1 MKEHLNIHITGKVK
15 QIDFLYYSQLFVQK
29 HDLNGFIQNGSTT
42 NVYVEAEG
50 NPEELQKLVD
60 FYKTGPLSKIIEDM
74 RFEKGEMLDYKKFT
88 VKKEKLP
95 GIEKKGFFSRFKKK
109 SK

>member
-1 MKEHLNIHITGKVK
+1 MKEHINIHITGKVK
-15 QIDFLYYSQLFVQK
+15 QMDFPYYSQLFVQK
-29 HDLNGFIQNGSTT
+29 LDVNGFVQNGSETKA
-42 NVYVEAEG
+42 YVEAEG
-50 NPEELQKLVD
+50 SPEDLQKLVD

-74 RFEKGEMLDYKKFT
+74 SFEKGDFVDYKKFS

-95 GIEKKGFFSRFKKK
+95 GTEKKGFFSRFKKK